1 MTQSG
6 KTYKTFRWGFKKAQ
20 SSRKSRYLCKLHII
34 ERPNA
39 HDQIAFCAFHSF
51 FNSGSSNERWLH
63 TMHSNSNL
71 EIRIAGSFGHQQLY
85 EHIILQITCTS
96 KSGAFRLPDFS
107 ADSDSAGLSMEFS
120 FGDSGTR
127 VTLSLRKRESF
138 ASD

>member
-1 MTQSG
+1 
-6 KTYKTFRWGFKKAQ
+6 
-20 SSRKSRYLCKLHII
+20 
-34 ERPNA
+34 
-39 HDQIAFCAFHSF
+39 
-51 FNSGSSNERWLH
+51 
-63 TMHSNSNL
+63 MHSNSNL
-71 EIRIAGSFGHQQLY
+71 EIRIVGSFGHQQLY

-138 ASD
+138 ASDWELSSTVSSGASSVLGSEFSVPGKEFQVVD